1 VFYFLQ
7 CKAFTSMNTGW
18 KPIFVFITP
27 HAAKLVFL
35 SGAACCEL
43 VRREAKYRGT
53 LLLQSPKWPN
63 KNGLYW
69 ASTPFILSRE
79 FLNEPVYTLSTS
91 PICEASLSQKKKKE
105 RKKRRENKQTQS
117 SKRSYNTASSSQP
130 TAIHAGVT
138 SAACR
143 SLMLRTQSQPQ

>member
-1 VFYFLQ
+1 MFYFLQ

-18 KPIFVFITP
+18 KPSFVFITP

-91 PICEASLSQKKKKE
+91 PICEASLEASLSKE
-105 RKKRRENKQTQS
+105 RKKEKEGTNKHKAAKDHTTPPH
-117 SKRSYNTASSSQP
+117 RVSQ
-130 TAIHAGVT
+130 
-138 SAACR
+138 
-143 SLMLRTQSQPQ
+143 LQFMLA

>member
-1 VFYFLQ
+1 MFYFLQ

-79 FLNEPVYTLSTS
+79 FLNQPVCPISTS
-91 PICEASLSQKKKKE
+91 PYVKLLSLQRKKEKKK
-105 RKKRRENKQTQS
+105 RENKPRRS
-117 SKRSYNTASSSQP
+117 SKREARRMRFSF
-130 TAIHAGVT
+130 
-138 SAACR
+138 
-143 SLMLRTQSQPQ
+143 